1 MSQPNQNIMGL
12 VLQNP
17 SQNTHM
23 LVNVAGST
31 GFIGQS
37 AGNIQQPSM
46 ANMVQLQPQ
55 NHHNIHQVVFVIKV
69 KLFNLCYSLLDSIEK
84 GMKLVFTVNCQ

>member
-1 MSQPNQNIMGL
+1 MSQPNQNMMGL

-17 SQNTHM
+17 PQNTHM

-31 GFIGQS
+31 GFIGQNS
-37 AGNIQQPSM
+37 GNIQQPSM

-55 NHHNIHQVVFVIKV
+55 THHNIHQVSFY
-69 KLFNLCYSLLDSIEK
+69 LSLCCAVEPAS
-84 GMKLVFTVNCQ
+84 N